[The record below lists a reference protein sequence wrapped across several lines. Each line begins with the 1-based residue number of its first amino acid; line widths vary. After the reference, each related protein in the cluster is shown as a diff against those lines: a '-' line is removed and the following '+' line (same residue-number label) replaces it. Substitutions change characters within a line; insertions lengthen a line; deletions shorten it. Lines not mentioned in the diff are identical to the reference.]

1 MELDLKQKAALPLQ
15 QLLRSLRSGSFAGQY
30 NTLLLVTLDGLPI
43 DTMEHD
49 YWISIS
55 REVKTYNTRYA
66 SLAYQ
71 LSDSE
76 FGFLVD
82 MTDDNQVNVMTDLK
96 VRMISVVN
104 EVFPDLF
111 GSIDQ
116 ARLVRKVDL
125 THKLQPTIKF
135 IEQRIRNQEV
145 PKATKVTQRP
155 LRPGD
160 IDHLIATM
168 NKLGAPAFIKEYVI
182 SQPIVCINKKYSKGM
197 VASHEYFVSI
207 GKVKQQILKEVDFRG
222 SGSLFNHMTVLL
234 DKVLLSSFPEVDRKS
249 RRASIN
255 LNVENIFTREF
266 RKFVSDLKVKNLSE
280 IILEFRQEDIVH
292 NYDNF
297 LLAQELITDYQGS
310 IAIDGISVDTI
321 GLVNMLKVQ
330 PNSIK
335 IFWREGA
342 EKGLEENADEIK
354 KILDSGIRIVLA
366 RVDDEAAVNL
376 GKSLGIELFQGFYI
390 DKHFS
395 FS

>member
-1 MELDLKQKAALPLQ
+1 
-15 QLLRSLRSGSFAGQY
+15 
-30 NTLLLVTLDGLPI
+30 LLLVTLEGLPI
-43 DTMEHD
+43 NTMEHE
-49 YWISIS
+49 YWVSIT
-55 REVKTYNTRYA
+55 REVNTYNTRYS

-96 VRMISVVN
+96 VRMISVIN

-116 ARLVRKVDL
+116 TRLVRKVDL
-125 THKLQPTIKF
+125 NHKLQPTIKF
-135 IEQRIRNQEV
+135 IEQRIRNQQV
-145 PKATKVTQRP
+145 PKTAVATQRP

-160 IDHLIATM
+160 IDRLIETM
-168 NKLGAPAFIKEYVI
+168 NKMGGAPFIKEYVI
-182 SQPIVCINKKYSKGM
+182 SQPIVCINKKYSKGII
-197 VASHEYFVSI
+197 ASHEYFVSI
-207 GKVKQQILKEVDFRG
+207 GKVKNQILKEVDFRG

-234 DKVLLSSFPEVDRKS
+234 DKVLLSSFQDIDRKS
-249 RRASIN
+249 RRSSIN
-255 LNVENIFTREF
+255 LNVENVFTREF
-266 RKFVSDLKVKNLSE
+266 RKFVSDLKIKNLSE
-280 IILEFRQEDIVH
+280 VILEFRQEDIVS
-292 NYDNF
+292 NYGNF
-297 LLAQELITDYQGS
+297 LLAQELITEYKGS

-321 GLVNMLKVQ
+321 GLVNMLKVR

-342 EKGLEENADEIK
+342 EKGLEENASEVK
-354 KILDSGIRIVLA
+354 NMLNSGIKVVLA
-366 RVDDEAAVNL
+366 RVDDEEAVNL

-390 DKHFS
+390 DKQFS